1 MQISSPLRLELDK
14 SALMA
19 NWQSLNRIT
28 AGHCGAAIKANGYG
42 LGAERVRH
50 YLAQAGCRDFFVSS
64 WDEARL
70 LDSSEKDF
78 SLSVLHGLREDDL
91 GYALNSSVKPVLCS
105 PAMIARWKA
114 HAPNRPC
121 DVMVDTGMNRLGLS
135 MEEAGSGL
143 LDGLSIDNILSHLAC
158 ADEADHPLNQKQ
170 LERFRILAA
179 RKQAKRY
186 SLANSA
192 GIFLSKDYHF
202 DLARPGLALYGG
214 LPVPQSKDILKP
226 VVAIA
231 AQAIQVREV
240 SAGEAIGYGAC
251 FVTPKKMRVAILHVG
266 YADGYWRAFF
276 EKGHAR
282 KDGVICPLAG
292 RVSMDMITVALPDV
306 LTAHEGDWF
315 SVDFDLPSASQQTGL
330 SQYELLT
337 GLGHRYQSVW
347 QAI

>member
-19 NWQSLNRIT
+19 NWQSLNRMT
-28 AGHCGAAIKANGYG
+28 AGNCGAAIKANGYG

-50 YLAQAGCRDFFVSS
+50 YLAQAGCRDFFVAS

-78 SLSVLHGLREDDL
+78 SLSVLHGLREEDL
-91 GYALNSSVKPVLCS
+91 GYALTSSVKPVLCS
-105 PAMIARWKA
+105 PTMIARWKSY
-114 HAPNRPC
+114 APDRPC

-143 LDGLSIDNILSHLAC
+143 LDGLQIENLLSHLAC
-158 ADEADHPLNQKQ
+158 ADEIDHLLNQIQ
-170 LERFRILAA
+170 LDRFRILAA

-192 GIFLSKDYHF
+192 GIFLDKAYHF

-214 LPVPQSKDILKP
+214 LPVEKAEGVLKQ
-226 VVAIA
+226 VVGIS

-240 SAGEAIGYGAC
+240 EAGEGIGYGVC
-251 FVTPKKMRVAILHVG
+251 FTAPRKMRIAILHVG

-276 EKGHAR
+276 EKGQAV
-282 KDGVICPLAG
+282 KDGVVCPLAG
-292 RVSMDMITVALPDV
+292 RVSMDMITVALPDG
-306 LTAHEGDWF
+306 LTAGEGDWF
-315 SVDFDLPSASQQTGL
+315 SVDFTLPSAAQQTGL

-347 QAI
+347 QTV